1 MEPADVPQI
10 ASGNKRASCKARTT
24 PKWYVPNAPPPLKA
38 NAVAPYAS
46 LATPKRL
53 RQTLVRS
60 SSEHVDESQSTDAAT
75 CEPARTREKN
85 HPLHAEM
92 ETSRVDGV
100 SARLKRL
107 STLTTNFV
115 DEVGDDDLRRARV
128 GHREEFGRHDAAD
141 VRSTAES
148 ERVGDAAPVVLRSGA
163 S

>member
-10 ASGNKRASCKARTT
+10 ASGNKRASCNARTT
-24 PKWYVPNAPPPLKA
+24 PKWYVPRAPPPDNA

-53 RQTLVRS
+53 RQTFVRS

-100 SARLKRL
+100 KAPQHRQ
-107 STLTTNFV
+107 TLTRTS
-115 DEVGDDDLRRARV
+115 
-128 GHREEFGRHDAAD
+128 
-141 VRSTAES
+141 STKS
-148 ERVGDAAPVVLRSGA
+148 VTTILGAPA
-163 S
+163 